1 VDFSS
6 NIIFNRINGLIFLE
20 TFMEAD
26 IMDLFSYE
34 RMEQKPI
41 PEELE
46 LRKELQLK
54 PLAYQL
60 IPLLEHTRNLITWST
75 VSDMEEEVSPIELVL
90 VLNELD
96 DITMELS
103 QVGVELHKQIALIV
117 ATLKKRGIYEEEE

>member
-1 VDFSS
+1 
-6 NIIFNRINGLIFLE
+6 
-20 TFMEAD
+20 MEAD
-26 IMDLFSYE
+26 IMDSFSYE

-60 IPLLEHTRNLITWST
+60 IPLLEHTRNLITWTT
-75 VSDMEEEVSPIELVL
+75 VSEMEEEVSPIELVL

>member
-1 VDFSS
+1 MWILS

>member
-1 VDFSS
+1 
-6 NIIFNRINGLIFLE
+6 
-20 TFMEAD
+20 M
-26 IMDLFSYE
+26 MDSFIYE
-34 RMEQKPI
+34 RIEQKSI

-60 IPLLEHTRNLITWST
+60 ITLLEHTKNLITWGT

-103 QVGVELHKQIALIV
+103 QAGVELHKQIALIV
-117 ATLKKRGIYEEEE
+117 ATLKKRGIYEEED